1 LKRPYQKEI
10 ENFNI
15 TVKEDSKKKL
25 DENSIILSE
34 EDQIKDL
41 NIAVPSIKRDNI
53 FLKEILK
60 M

>member
-1 LKRPYQKEI
+1 MKRPYQKEI